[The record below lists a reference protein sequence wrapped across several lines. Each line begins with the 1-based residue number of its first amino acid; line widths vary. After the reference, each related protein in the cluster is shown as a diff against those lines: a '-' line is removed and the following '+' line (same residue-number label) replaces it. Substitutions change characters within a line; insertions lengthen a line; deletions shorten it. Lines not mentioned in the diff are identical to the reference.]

1 MSNTVIRKWAGIN
14 MLARLSTALQAV
26 PLHRLEV
33 RANRER
39 IDIGGR
45 SGHIIIEQGMLED
58 RAVTVTTYHLIGTAA
73 YVMYGLTIEQVF
85 EDANELLR

>member
-26 PLHRLEV
+26 PLHRLEI

-39 IDIGGR
+39 IDINGR

-73 YVMYGLTIEQVF
+73 YIMYGLTIEQVF

>member
-1 MSNTVIRKWAGIN
+1 

-39 IDIGGR
+39 IDINGR

-58 RAVTVTTYHLIGTAA
+58 RAVTITTFHLIGTAA
-73 YVMYGLTIEQVF
+73 FIMYGLKIEEVF

>member
-26 PLHRLEV
+26 PLHRLEI

-45 SGHIIIEQGMLED
+45 AGHIVIEQGMLED

-73 YVMYGLTIEQVF
+73 YIMYGLTVEQVF

>member
-26 PLHRLEV
+26 PLHRLEI

-39 IDIGGR
+39 IDINGR

-73 YVMYGLTIEQVF
+73 YVMYGLTVEQVF

>member
-39 IDIGGR
+39 IDINGR

-58 RAVTVTTYHLIGTAA
+58 RAVTITTFHLIGTAA
-73 YVMYGLTIEQVF
+73 FIMYGLKIEEVF